1 MLKAVIFDVDGTL
14 VDSVDLHAQ
23 AWQVAFKHFGYD
35 FQMRKL
41 RHQIG
46 KGSDQLIPDFISQ
59 EEFERLGE
67 NIADYRKEY
76 YQENL
81 LSQVRP
87 FAKVP
92 ELFERLKADGKKIVL
107 ASSSRKKTLEHYQQ
121 LLKINSLADD
131 ATSGDD
137 AEKSKPEPDIF
148 QAALDKLDGITAED
162 AIVVG
167 DSPYDAI
174 AAGKINLRTIG
185 VLCGG
190 FPEAEL
196 KEAGCIAVYR
206 DPADLLDNYEQS
218 LLGQS

>member
-35 FQMRKL
+35 FPYDKL
-41 RHQIG
+41 RHKIG
-46 KGSDQLIPDFISQ
+46 MGSDQLIPDFISQ
-59 EEFERLGE
+59 EEFERFGDS
-67 NIADYRKEY
+67 IADYRKEY

-87 FAKVP
+87 FDKVP

-107 ASSSRKKTLEHYQQ
+107 ASSSRKKTLEHYKE
-121 LLKINSLADD
+121 LLNINSLADD

-137 AEKSKPEPDIF
+137 SEKSKPEPDIF

-190 FPEAEL
+190 FSEAEL
-196 KEAGCIAVYR
+196 KEAGCIVVYR